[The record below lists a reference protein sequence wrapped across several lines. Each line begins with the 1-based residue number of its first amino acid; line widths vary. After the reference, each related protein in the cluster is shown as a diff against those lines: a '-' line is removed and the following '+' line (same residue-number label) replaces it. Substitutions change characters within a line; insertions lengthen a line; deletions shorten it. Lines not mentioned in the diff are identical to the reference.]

1 MKHLKKYNEGIFG
14 SKEGELYEKPPSEMF
29 NNKTRILIVGGH
41 DYAASEFG
49 SEYRGTKVSDV
60 INNLSDYEGDDW
72 DLKVLE
78 FDKVDQ
84 KFADFVRS
92 EMMDYDMSKDKN
104 FFLEN
109 EKIK

>member
-1 MKHLKKYNEGIFG
+1 MGRIRKFNENWFG
-14 SKEGELYEKPPSEMF
+14 SREG
-29 NNKTRILIVGGH
+29 
-41 DYAASEFG
+41 
-49 SEYRGTKVSDV
+49 V

-92 EMMDYDMSKDKN
+92 GGHDYA
-104 FFLEN
+104 LRLHY
-109 EKIK
+109 